1 MLIDEFLPRYDVNAH
16 YQVDVHAPV
25 SEVYSVARYLDMR
38 NSKIVCRLY
47 RLRGLPQ
54 DGLTLDG
61 MLKWGFVLLA
71 DKPSEEVAF
80 GLIGRFWTPS
90 PQFQRITPDAFIT
103 FDQPGFAK
111 AVVNIAFTVQGD
123 GSVRVTT
130 ETRVHCLDHSS
141 RRCFR
146 LYWLLISPFSGIIR
160 KEWLRLIK
168 QRVEATWGPAEED
181 ICKS

>member
-1 MLIDEFLPRYDVNAH
+1 MLIDEFLPHYDVKAR
-16 YQVDVHAPV
+16 YQIDVHAPI
-25 SEVYSVARYLDMR
+25 SAVYSSARFLDMR
-38 NSKIVCRLY
+38 NFGIIRWLF

-54 DGLTLDG
+54 DDLALDG

-71 DKPSEEVAF
+71 DKPSQELVF

-90 PQFQRITPDAFIT
+90 PQIERINANAFIA

-111 AVVNIAFTVQGD
+111 AVGNMAFFVQGD

-130 ETRVHCLDHSS
+130 ETRVHCIDHAS

-168 QRVEATWGPAEED
+168 QQAETLSRPVKED
-181 ICKS
+181 ICKK